1 MLDTH
6 DSSRTWESERPD
18 SEYSAEVKTRVG
30 DGDYRTR
37 DFLACL
43 HRGNWTIDFHAIP
56 FIKGGGNESRNT
68 YSSFLRNL
76 PADCVNTG
84 NSGRNRE
91 SKRPNQAHEAEVCK
105 NADSGNRRAC
115 DFDLH
120 FRIYS
125 IALVITGITGGMAV
139 TELAE
144 IFFDFVEEQ
153 IW

>member
-1 MLDTH
+1 M
-6 DSSRTWESERPD
+6 
-18 SEYSAEVKTRVG
+18 
-30 DGDYRTR
+30 
-37 DFLACL
+37 
-43 HRGNWTIDFHAIP
+43 
-56 FIKGGGNESRNT
+56 
-68 YSSFLRNL
+68 

-84 NSGRNRE
+84 NSGRTRE
-91 SKRPNQAHEAEVCK
+91 SRRPNQAHEAEVCK

-125 IALVITGITGGMAV
+125 IALVITEEFFLCVAV
-139 TELAE
+139 TTAATASTFGLASVPGLAAGIVGGSSAYKACE

>member
-1 MLDTH
+1 M
-6 DSSRTWESERPD
+6 
-18 SEYSAEVKTRVG
+18 
-30 DGDYRTR
+30 
-37 DFLACL
+37 
-43 HRGNWTIDFHAIP
+43 
-56 FIKGGGNESRNT
+56 
-68 YSSFLRNL
+68 

-105 NADSGNRRAC
+105 NADSGNLRAC

-144 IFFDFVEEQ
+144 TFFDFIEDK
-153 IW
+153 IWD